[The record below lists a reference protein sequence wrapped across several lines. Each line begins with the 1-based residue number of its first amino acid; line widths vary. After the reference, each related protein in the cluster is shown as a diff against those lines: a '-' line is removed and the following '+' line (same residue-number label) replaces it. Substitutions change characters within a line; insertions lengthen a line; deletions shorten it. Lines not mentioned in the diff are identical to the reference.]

1 METAPY
7 APPLAVKPRRR
18 EAPTLAT
25 RHVPV
30 FEPRE
35 ARADTAGMFS
45 LVSPFEPRIWD
56 EVARTYD
63 RGSSRA
69 DTRDALITDELMIP
83 SAFGSICEY

>member
-7 APPLAVKPRRR
+7 APPLAVKVMRMS
-18 EAPTLAT
+18 APKLAT
-25 RHVPV
+25 RNVPV
-30 FEPRE
+30 FETQE
-35 ARADTAGMFS
+35 EGADTAGLFS